1 MPLVPT
7 MFKKAK
13 SDENILILGLGG
25 VGLYLAKRL
34 VHEGY
39 AVTVIEQDSKKI
51 RYADGIID
59 ARILKGN
66 AMSIDCW
73 KEANVQN
80 MDYLIAVTDNDA
92 VNILSSIIGDRFGIP
107 RKIARVRS
115 LELCTGTSVLNMEDL
130 KIDLIIHPEE
140 LASQEIVRLV
150 KRTAGNEIIEI
161 GEGHMQV
168 MATRIHEESPLANKQ
183 LNEISKEYR
192 DLFFRVLAIA
202 RGSQTIIPGGNN
214 WIKPNDQVLIMAK
227 EEALAKLMELTG
239 IKRHN
244 RHRVMILGGGLIGA
258 RVAELLG
265 KSVRVKLIERNDYDA
280 KELSFAL
287 DHTEVLTGDGSDAE
301 VLDTAGLA
309 DMDTFITATQD
320 DETNVMTS
328 LLAKKLIES
337 KNPKSQAKT
346 IAMVN
351 KEEYLVLSSTIGL
364 DIALN
369 KKILA
374 GNEIIKY
381 IRRGE
386 LLSVAHLHGFDMDI
400 VEFHVA
406 KGSQICK
413 TPLKKLD
420 SSLYG
425 KILIGTI
432 YRDGNW
438 EIAVGDTHL
447 REGDRAI
454 AVCSSKMLKDLQKLF
469 LV

>member
-1 MPLVPT
+1 MLT
-7 MFKKAK
+7 K
-13 SDENILILGLGG
+13 SKSGENILILGLGG

-39 AVTVIEQDSKKI
+39 GVTVIEQDGKKI
-51 RYADGIID
+51 RHADGIID

-73 KEANVQN
+73 KEANVN
-80 MDYLIAVTDNDA
+80 SIDYLIAVTDNDA

-140 LASQEIVRLV
+140 LAAQEIVRLV
-150 KRTAGNEIIEI
+150 RRTAGNEIIEI
-161 GEGHMQV
+161 GEGQMQV
-168 MATRIHEESPLANKQ
+168 MATRIHGSSPLANKQ
-183 LNEISKEYR
+183 LNEITREYGE
-192 DLFFRVLAIA
+192 LFFRVLAIA
-202 RGSQTIIPGGNN
+202 RDTQTIIPGGNN
-214 WIKPNDQVLIMAK
+214 YIKPNDQVLIMAD
-227 EEALAKLMELTG
+227 EEALARLMELTG

-265 KSVRVKLIERNDYDA
+265 KTVRVKLIERNDFDA

-287 DHTEVLTGDGSDAE
+287 QHTEVLTGDGSDPE
-301 VLDTAGLA
+301 VLDEAGLGE
-309 DMDTFITATQD
+309 MDTFITATQD

-337 KNPKSQAKT
+337 RRPKNQAKT

-386 LLSVAHLHGFDMDI
+386 LLAVAHLHGFDMDI
-400 VEFHVA
+400 VELQVSR
-406 KGSQICK
+406 GSQICK
-413 TPLKKLD
+413 TPLKKMD
-420 SSLYG
+420 ASLYG
-425 KILIGTI
+425 KILIGAI
-432 YRDGNW
+432 FRDGSW
-438 EIAVGDTHL
+438 QIAIGDTQL

-454 AVCSSKMLKDLQKLF
+454 AVCGSKTLKDLQQLF
-469 LV
+469 IA

>member
-1 MPLVPT
+1 MV
-7 MFKKAK
+7 FKKAK
-13 SDENILILGLGG
+13 SNEKILLLGLGG
-25 VGLYLAKRL
+25 VGFYLAKRL

-39 AVTVIEQDSKKI
+39 SVTVIEQDTKKI
-51 RYADGIID
+51 RHADGNID
-59 ARILKGN
+59 ARILQGN

-73 KEANVQN
+73 KEADAQN
-80 MDYLIAVTDNDA
+80 IDYLIAVTDNDA

-161 GEGHMQV
+161 GEGQMQV
-168 MATRIHEESPLANKQ
+168 MATRIHEASPLANKK
-183 LNEISKEYR
+183 LNEISTEYG

-202 RGSQTIIPGGNN
+202 RDTKTIVPGGDNQ
-214 WIKPNDQVLIMAK
+214 IKPNDQILIMADK
-227 EEALAKLMELTG
+227 EALTKFMDLTG
-239 IKRHN
+239 TKQHN

-265 KSVRVKLIERNDYDA
+265 RSVRVKLLERNDYDA
-280 KELSFAL
+280 KDLSFAL
-287 DHTEVLTGDGSDAE
+287 EHTEVLHGDGSDAE
-301 VLDTAGLA
+301 VLETAGLA

-328 LLAKKLIES
+328 LLAKNLINS
-337 KNPKSQAKT
+337 KNPNSQAKT

-351 KEEYLVLSSTIGL
+351 KEEYLMLSSTIGL

-400 VEFHVA
+400 VELHVG

-420 SSLYG
+420 SSYYG
-425 KILIGTI
+425 KILIGTVF
-432 YRDGNW
+432 RNGKW

-447 REGDRAI
+447 QEGDRAI
-454 AVCSSKMLKDLQKLF
+454 AVCSSLMLKDLQKLF
-469 LV
+469 LE

>member
-1 MPLVPT
+1 MILKKPT
-7 MFKKAK
+7 TNEK
-13 SDENILILGLGG
+13 ILLLGLGG
-25 VGLYLAKRL
+25 VGFYLAKRL

-39 AVTVIEQDSKKI
+39 SVTVIEQDRKKI
-51 RYADGIID
+51 RHADGNID
-59 ARILKGN
+59 ARILKGD
-66 AMSIDCW
+66 AMSINCW
-73 KEANVQN
+73 KEADAQN
-80 MDYLIAVTDNDA
+80 IDYLIAVTDNDA

-140 LASQEIVRLV
+140 LAAQEIVRLV

-161 GEGHMQV
+161 AEGQMQV
-168 MATRIHEESPLANKQ
+168 MATRIHEASPLSNRK
-183 LNEISKEYR
+183 LNELSAEYR

-202 RGSQTIIPGGNN
+202 RDTKTIIPGGNN
-214 WIKPNDQVLIMAK
+214 QIKPNDQVLIIANQ
-227 EEALAKLMELTG
+227 EALAKFMELTG
-239 IKRHN
+239 LKQHN
-244 RHRVMILGGGLIGA
+244 RHRVMILGGGLIGS
-258 RVAELLG
+258 RVAKLLG
-265 KSVRVKLIERNDYDA
+265 RSVKVKLLERNDYDA

-287 DHTEVLTGDGSDAE
+287 EDTEVLHGDGSDAE
-301 VLDTAGLA
+301 VLEMAGLA

-328 LLAKKLIES
+328 LLAKNLINT
-337 KNPKSQAKT
+337 KNPESQAKT

-386 LLSVAHLHGFDMDI
+386 LLSVAHSHGFDMDI
-400 VEFHVA
+400 VELHVG

-420 SSLYG
+420 SRYYG
-425 KILIGTI
+425 KILIGTVF
-432 YRDGNW
+432 RNGKW
-438 EIAVGDTHL
+438 EIAMGDTHL
-447 REGDRAI
+447 QEGDRAI
-454 AVCSSKMLKDLQKLF
+454 AVCNSLMLKDLQLLF
-469 LV
+469 HEV

>member
-1 MPLVPT
+1 MI
-7 MFKKAK
+7 FKKAR

-25 VGLYLAKRL
+25 VGFYLAKRL
-34 VHEGY
+34 SHDGY
-39 AVTVIEQDSKKI
+39 AVTVIEQDSKEI
-51 RYADGIID
+51 RHADGSID

-92 VNILSSIIGDRFGIP
+92 VNILSAIIGDRMGIP

-140 LASQEIVRLV
+140 LAAQEIVRLV
-150 KRTAGNEIIEI
+150 KRTAGNEIIDI
-161 GEGHMQV
+161 AEGQMQV
-168 MATRIHEESPLANKQ
+168 MATRIHESSPLANKK
-183 LNEISKEYR
+183 LHEISREYR

-202 RGSQTIIPGGNN
+202 RETKTIIPGGNN
-214 WIKPNDQVLIMAK
+214 QIKPNDQILIMAK
-227 EEALAKLMELTG
+227 PEALTQLMELTG
-239 IKRHN
+239 VKRHN

-265 KSVRVKLIERNDYDA
+265 ESVRVKLIERNEIDA
-280 KELSFAL
+280 KELSFTL
-287 DHTEVLTGDGSDAE
+287 EHTEVLHGDGSDPE
-301 VLDTAGLA
+301 VLDMAGLA

-328 LLAKKLIES
+328 LLAKNLINS
-337 KNPKSQAKT
+337 KNPDNQAKT

-413 TPLKKLD
+413 TALKKLD
-420 SSLYG
+420 ADFYG
-425 KILIGTI
+425 KILIGTF
-432 YRDGNW
+432 YRNNKW
-438 EIAVGDTHL
+438 EIALGDTHL
-447 REGDRAI
+447 QEGDRAI
-454 AVCSSKMLKDLQKLF
+454 AVCGSMMLRDLQKLF
-469 LV
+469 LA

>member
-1 MPLVPT
+1 MI
-7 MFKKAK
+7 FKKAK
-13 SDENILILGLGG
+13 SAENILILGLGG

-51 RYADGIID
+51 RHADGIID
-59 ARILKGN
+59 ARILKGD

-73 KEANVQN
+73 KEAKVRNI
-80 MDYLIAVTDNDA
+80 DYLIAVTDNDA
-92 VNILSSIIGDRFGIP
+92 VNILSSMIGDRFGIP

-140 LASQEIVRLV
+140 LAAQEIVRLV
-150 KRTAGNEIIEI
+150 KRTAGNEIIDI
-161 GEGHMQV
+161 SEGQMQV
-168 MATRIHEESPLANKQ
+168 MATRIHETSPLANKK
-183 LNEISKEYR
+183 LMEISREYK

-202 RGSQTIIPGGNN
+202 RGTTTIIPRGNN
-214 WIKPNDQVLIMAK
+214 QIKPNDQILIMANR
-227 EEALAKLMELTG
+227 EALTQLMELTG
-239 IKRHN
+239 VKQHN

-265 KSVRVKLIERNDYDA
+265 KSVRVKLIERNDFDA

-287 DHTEVLTGDGSDAE
+287 EHTEVLHGDGSDAE

-320 DETNVMTS
+320 DETNVMSS
-328 LLAKKLIES
+328 LLAKNLINN
-337 KNPKSQAKT
+337 KNPDSQAKT

-400 VEFHVA
+400 VELQVA

-413 TPLKKLD
+413 TPLNKLD
-420 SSLYG
+420 ASFDG

-432 YRDGNW
+432 YRNGKW

-447 REGDRAI
+447 QEGDRAI
-454 AVCSSKMLKDLQKLF
+454 AVCGSMMFKDLQELF
-469 LV
+469 LEK

>member
-1 MPLVPT
+1 MI
-7 MFKKAK
+7 FKKAK
-13 SDENILILGLGG
+13 SAENILILGLGG

-39 AVTVIEQDSKKI
+39 AVTIIEQDSKKI
-51 RYADGIID
+51 RHADGVID

-115 LELCTGTSVLNMEDL
+115 LELCTGISVLNMEDL

-140 LASQEIVRLV
+140 LAAQEIVRLV
-150 KRTAGNEIIEI
+150 NRTAGNEIIDI
-161 GEGHMQV
+161 VEGQMQV
-168 MATRIHEESPLANKQ
+168 MATRIHEASPLANKK
-183 LNEISKEYR
+183 LHEISRLYK

-202 RGSQTIIPGGNN
+202 RGTTTIIPGGNN
-214 WIKPNDQVLIMAK
+214 QIKPNDQILIIANPK
-227 EEALAKLMELTG
+227 ALTRLMELTG
-239 IKRHN
+239 IKQHN

-265 KSVRVKLIERNDYDA
+265 KSVRVKLIERNDFDA
-280 KELSFAL
+280 KELSFTL
-287 DHTEVLTGDGSDAE
+287 EHTEVLHGDGSDAE
-301 VLDTAGLA
+301 VLETAGLA

-320 DETNVMTS
+320 DETNVMS
-328 LLAKKLIES
+328 SVLAKNLIDK
-337 KNPKSQAKT
+337 KNPNNQVKT

-351 KEEYLVLSSTIGL
+351 KEEYLVLSSAIGL

-406 KGSQICK
+406 KGAQICK
-413 TPLKKLD
+413 SPLKKLD
-420 SSLYG
+420 ADFYG
-425 KILIGTI
+425 KILIGTV
-432 YRDGNW
+432 YRNNKW
-438 EIAVGDTHL
+438 EIAVGDTQL
-447 REGDRAI
+447 QEGDRAI
-454 AVCSSKMLKDLQKLF
+454 AVCGSMMLKDLQRLF
-469 LV
+469 LES

>member
-1 MPLVPT
+1 MI
-7 MFKKAK
+7 FKKAK

-34 VHEGY
+34 AHEGY
-39 AVTVIEQDSKKI
+39 AITVIEQDTKKI
-51 RYADGIID
+51 RHADGIID

-66 AMSIDCW
+66 AMSIECW
-73 KEANVQN
+73 KEANVRN

-115 LELCTGTSVLNMEDL
+115 LELCTGSSVLNMEDL
-130 KIDLIIHPEE
+130 KIDLIIPPEE
-140 LASQEIVRLV
+140 LAAQEIVRLV

-161 GEGHMQV
+161 GEGEMQV
-168 MATRIHEESPLANKQ
+168 MATRIHEASPLANKK
-183 LNEISKEYR
+183 LKEISREYK

-202 RGSQTIIPGGNN
+202 RGTKTIVPGGNN
-214 WIKPNDQVLIMAK
+214 QILPNDQILIMADR
-227 EEALAKLMELTG
+227 EALSHLMELTG
-239 IKRHN
+239 VKQHS

-265 KSVRVKLIERNDYDA
+265 KSVRVKLIERNDFDA

-287 DHTEVLTGDGSDAE
+287 EHTEVLLGDGSDAE

-328 LLAKKLIES
+328 ILAKNLINS

-374 GNEIIKY
+374 GNEIIKF

-400 VEFHVA
+400 VELHVA
-406 KGSQICK
+406 KGAPICK

-420 SSLYG
+420 ASYYG
-425 KILIGTI
+425 KILIGTV
-432 YRDGNW
+432 YRNNKW
-438 EIAVGDTHL
+438 EIAMGDTHL

-454 AVCSSKMLKDLQKLF
+454 AVCSSMMLKDLQRLF
-469 LV
+469 LK

>member
-1 MPLVPT
+1 M
-7 MFKKAK
+7 
-13 SDENILILGLGG
+13 
-25 VGLYLAKRL
+25 YLAKRL

-39 AVTVIEQDSKKI
+39 AVTVIEQDDKKI
-51 RYADGIID
+51 RYADGVID

-66 AMSIDCW
+66 AMSMDCW
-73 KEANVQN
+73 QEANVQK

-92 VNILSSIIGDRFGIP
+92 VNILSSIIGDRMGIP

-140 LASQEIVRLV
+140 LAAQEIVRLV

-161 GEGHMQV
+161 GEGQLQV
-168 MATRIHEESPLANKQ
+168 MATRIHEASPLANKQ
-183 LNEISKEYR
+183 LNEISHEYR

-202 RGSQTIIPGGNN
+202 RGTQTIIPGGNN

-227 EEALAKLMELTG
+227 EEALTQLMELTG
-239 IKRHN
+239 LKLHN
-244 RHRVMILGGGLIGA
+244 RHRVMILGGGLIGS

-265 KSVRVKLIERNDYDA
+265 KSVRVKLIERNDFDA

-287 DHTEVLTGDGSDAE
+287 KNTEVLTGDGSDAE

-309 DMDTFITATQD
+309 DMDTFITTTQD
-320 DETNVMTS
+320 DETNVMTG

-337 KNPKSQAKT
+337 KNPDSQAKT

-400 VEFHVA
+400 VELHVA
-406 KGSQICK
+406 KGAPICK
-413 TPLKKLD
+413 SPLKKLD
-420 SSLYG
+420 ASLYG
-425 KILIGTI
+425 KILIGTVF
-432 YRDGNW
+432 RDGQW

-454 AVCSSKMLKDLQKLF
+454 AVCGSKMLKDLQKLF

>member
-1 MPLVPT
+1 MF
-7 MFKKAK
+7 FKKAK
-13 SDENILILGLGG
+13 SAENILILGLGG
-25 VGLYLAKRL
+25 VGFYLAKRL
-34 VHEGY
+34 THEGY

-51 RYADGIID
+51 SHADGILD

-66 AMSIDCW
+66 AMNTNCW
-73 KEANVQN
+73 KEANVKN

-92 VNILSSIIGDRFGIP
+92 VNILAAIIGDRFGIP

-115 LELCTGTSVLNMEDL
+115 LEMCTNNSVLNMEDL
-130 KIDLIIHPEE
+130 KLDLIIHPEE

-150 KRTAGNEIIEI
+150 KRTAGNEIIDI
-161 GEGHMQV
+161 AEGQMQV
-168 MATRIHEESPLANKQ
+168 MATRIHEASPLANKS
-183 LNEISKEYR
+183 LHEISREYK
-192 DLFFRVLAIA
+192 DLFFRVLAIV
-202 RGSQTIIPGGNN
+202 RETTTIVPGGNN
-214 WIKPNDQVLIMAK
+214 RIKPNDQILIMAK
-227 EEALAKLMELTG
+227 PEALIQLMELTG
-239 IKRHN
+239 VKRHN
-244 RHRVMILGGGLIGA
+244 RHRVMILGGGLIGS

-265 KSVRVKLIERNDYDA
+265 KSVRVKLLERNDFDA
-280 KELSFAL
+280 KELSLAL
-287 DHTEVLTGDGSDAE
+287 EHTEVLHGDGSNAE

-328 LLAKKLIES
+328 LLAKNLINR
-337 KNPKSQAKT
+337 KNPNNQAKT

-400 VEFHVA
+400 VEFQVP
-406 KGSQICK
+406 KGAQICK
-413 TPLKKLD
+413 TPLKKMD
-420 SSLYG
+420 SFFNG
-425 KILIGTI
+425 KILIGT
-432 YRDGNW
+432 YFRDNQW
-438 EIAVGDTHL
+438 EIAIGDTHL
-447 REGDRAI
+447 QEGDRAI
-454 AVCSSKMLKDLQKLF
+454 AVCGSMMLKDLQKLF
-469 LV
+469 ME

>member
-1 MPLVPT
+1 MI
-7 MFKKAK
+7 FKKAK

-34 VHEGY
+34 AHEGY

-51 RYADGIID
+51 QHADGIID

-140 LASQEIVRLV
+140 LAAQEIVRLV
-150 KRTAGNEIIEI
+150 KRTAGNEIIDI
-161 GEGHMQV
+161 ADGKMQV
-168 MATRIHEESPLANKQ
+168 MATRIHEASPLANKK
-183 LNEISKEYR
+183 LNEISRDYR
-192 DLFFRVLAIA
+192 DLFFRVLAIQ
-202 RGSQTIIPGGNN
+202 RGTTTIIPGGNN
-214 WIKPNDQVLIMAK
+214 QILPNDQILIMANP
-227 EEALAKLMELTG
+227 EALTQLMELTG

-244 RHRVMILGGGLIGA
+244 RHRVMILGGGLIGS

-265 KSVRVKLIERNDYDA
+265 RSVRVKLIERNDFDA
-280 KELSFAL
+280 KELSFEL
-287 DHTEVLTGDGSDAE
+287 QHTEVLHGDGSDAE
-301 VLDTAGLA
+301 VLETAGLA

-320 DETNVMTS
+320 DETNVMS
-328 LLAKKLIES
+328 SILAKNLINRR
-337 KNPKSQAKT
+337 NPDNQAKT

-374 GNEIIKY
+374 RNEIIKY

-386 LLSVAHLHGFDMDI
+386 MLSVAHLHGFDMDI

-406 KGSQICK
+406 RGSQICK
-413 TPLKKLD
+413 APLKKLD
-420 SSLYG
+420 ASFYG
-425 KILIGTI
+425 KILIGTV
-432 YRDGNW
+432 YRNNNW

-447 REGDRAI
+447 QEGDRAI
-454 AVCSSKMLKDLQKLF
+454 AVCSSLMLKDLQKLF
-469 LV
+469 LEK

>member
-1 MPLVPT
+1 MF
-7 MFKKAK
+7 FKKAK

-34 VHEGY
+34 VSQGY

-51 RYADGIID
+51 AHADGIID
-59 ARILKGN
+59 ARILRGN

-73 KEANVQN
+73 KEANVEN

-92 VNILSSIIGDRFGIP
+92 VNILSSIIADRFGIP

-140 LASQEIVRLV
+140 LAAQEIVRLV
-150 KRTAGNEIIEI
+150 KRTAGNEIIEV
-161 GEGHMQV
+161 GEGQMQV
-168 MATRIHEESPLANKQ
+168 MATRIHESSPLANKQ
-183 LNEISKEYR
+183 LTEISQKYG

-202 RGSQTIIPGGNN
+202 RGTQTIIPGGTNF
-214 WIKPNDQVLIMAK
+214 IKPNDQVLIMAN
-227 EEALAKLMELTG
+227 EQALIQLMELTG
-239 IKRHN
+239 VKRHN
-244 RHRVMILGGGLIGA
+244 RHRVMILGGGLIGS

-265 KSVRVKLIERNDYDA
+265 KSVRVKLIERNDHDA

-287 DHTEVLTGDGSDAE
+287 EDTEVLHGDGSNAE
-301 VLDTAGLA
+301 VLATAGLA

-328 LLAKKLIES
+328 LLAKNLIS
-337 KNPKSQAKT
+337 RKNPDSQAKT

-374 GNEIIKY
+374 GNEIIKF

-386 LLSVAHLHGFDMDI
+386 LISVAHLHGFDMDI
-400 VEFHVA
+400 VEVQVS
-406 KGSQICK
+406 KGSPICK
-413 TPLKKLD
+413 SPLKKLD
-420 SSLYG
+420 ASLYG
-425 KILIGTI
+425 KILIGTFF
-432 YRDGNW
+432 RDGRW
-438 EIAVGDTHL
+438 KIAMGDTHL
-447 REGDRAI
+447 QAGDRAI
-454 AVCSSKMLKDLQKLF
+454 AACSSSMLRDLQKLF
-469 LV
+469 LS

>member
-1 MPLVPT
+1 MG
-7 MFKKAK
+7 FKKTK
-13 SDENILILGLGG
+13 QKEKILILGLGG
-25 VGLYLAKRL
+25 VGFYLAKRL
-34 VHEGY
+34 AHEGY
-39 AVTVIEQDSKKI
+39 FVTVIEQDSKKI
-51 RYADGIID
+51 SQAEGNID

-73 KEANVQN
+73 QEADVKNI
-80 MDYLIAVTDNDA
+80 DYLIAVTDNDA

-115 LELCTGTSVLNMEDL
+115 LELCTGQSVLNMEDL

-140 LASQEIVRLV
+140 LAAQEIVRLV

-161 GEGHMQV
+161 AGGQMQV
-168 MATRIHEESPLANKQ
+168 MATRIQQSSPLANKT
-183 LNEISKEYR
+183 LKEITKEYK

-202 RGSQTIIPGGNN
+202 RESKTIIPGGDNR
-214 WIKPNDQVLIMAK
+214 ILPNDQVLIMANR
-227 EEALAKLMELTG
+227 EALAYFMELTG
-239 IKRHN
+239 VKRHN

-265 KSVRVKLIERNDYDA
+265 KSVRVKLLERNDHDA
-280 KELSFAL
+280 KELSFL
-287 DHTEVLTGDGSDAE
+287 LNDAE
-301 VLDTAGLA
+301 VLHGDGSIAEVLETAGLE

-328 LLAKKLIES
+328 LLAKSLIE
-337 KNPKSQAKT
+337 KQKPQSQAKT

-374 GNEIIKY
+374 GNQIIKY

-400 VEFHVA
+400 VELQVA
-406 KGSQICK
+406 KGSEICK
-413 TPLKKLD
+413 MPLKKLD
-420 SSLYG
+420 SIYYG
-425 KILIGTI
+425 KILIGSVF
-432 YRDGNW
+432 RNDKW
-438 EIAVGDTHL
+438 EVAVGDTQL
-447 REGDRAI
+447 KEGERAI
-454 AVCSSKMLKDLQKLF
+454 AVCGSMVLKDLHKLF
-469 LV
+469 LD

>member
-1 MPLVPT
+1 MT
-7 MFKKAK
+7 KKRKK
-13 SDENILILGLGG
+13 SDEKILILGLGG
-25 VGLYLAKRL
+25 VGFYLAKRL

-39 AVTVIEQDSKKI
+39 AVTIIEQDSKKI
-51 RYADGIID
+51 RHADGAID
-59 ARILKGN
+59 ARILKGD
-66 AMSIDCW
+66 AMSITCW
-73 KEANVQN
+73 KEADVRN

-92 VNILSSIIGDRFGIP
+92 VNILSSIIADRFGIP

-115 LELCTGTSVLNMEDL
+115 LELSTGKSILNMEDL

-140 LASQEIVRLV
+140 LAAQEIVRLV

-161 GEGHMQV
+161 GEGQMQV
-168 MATRIHEESPLANKQ
+168 MATRIHETSPLANKKLHELSQ
-183 LNEISKEYR
+183 EYR

-202 RGSQTIIPGGNN
+202 RDTQTIIPGGNN
-214 WIKPNDQVLIMAK
+214 RIKPNDQILIMAN
-227 EEALAKLMELTG
+227 EEALSRLMELTG

-280 KELSFAL
+280 KELSFSL
-287 DHTEVLTGDGSDAE
+287 EHTEVLHGDGSDAE
-301 VLDTAGLA
+301 VLEMAGLA

-328 LLAKKLIES
+328 LLAKNLINKQNRE
-337 KNPKSQAKT
+337 SQAKT

-381 IRRGE
+381 IRRGKM
-386 LLSVAHLHGFDMDI
+386 LSVAHLHGFDMDI
-400 VEFHVA
+400 VEFNVE
-406 KGSQICK
+406 KDSQICRA
-413 TPLKKLD
+413 PLKKLD
-420 SSLYG
+420 AFYYG
-425 KILIGTI
+425 KILIGAI
-432 YRDGNW
+432 RREGKW
-438 EIAVGDTHL
+438 QIAMGDTHL
-447 REGDRAI
+447 RGGDKAI
-454 AVCSSKMLKDLQKLF
+454 AVSGSMMLKDLQKLF
-469 LV
+469 LE